1 MSDYTAD
8 QVIAIG
14 FFDTHARNESELA
27 IQVLDYKFITK
38 NKSSSLPLYG
48 KLLMNIISWSL
59 FFIGSYFKFII
70 YKFLWEKRKQKS
82 SKTIDVLICVTAIMQ
97 HLYAFLL
104 TTERTLR
111 HTDSS
116 FEIYKH
122 SGACGPVHYF
132 NQFAF
137 YYSYI
142 GGFGIALYRIL
153 LIRKGNWVKYKFG
166 EKNMMTVILFGGIIL
181 GIGLLALPKIWF
193 GSLEKLAWDECLLN
207 VHVKHTLEELD
218 DYEQS
223 LGTNFQY
230 STLQSYRIGWAIIG
244 FSFLVI
250 TIAEVTIYGAF
261 FHAMY
266 KHDNNERLA
275 RLLEPATIKKR
286 NQNNA
291 LTFFGQLCAFT
302 FEFVLAMFML
312 IFAGFSKQE
321 LRSWAVIF
329 IVKDFSFTAMSAV
342 EVLTSSIL
350 RPGILRWKKE

>member
-1 MSDYTAD
+1 
-8 QVIAIG
+8 
-14 FFDTHARNESELA
+14 
-27 IQVLDYKFITK
+27 
-38 NKSSSLPLYG
+38 
-48 KLLMNIISWSL
+48 
-59 FFIGSYFKFII
+59 
-70 YKFLWEKRKQKS
+70 
-82 SKTIDVLICVTAIMQ
+82 MQ
-97 HLYAFLL
+97 HLYAFLV

-111 HTDSS
+111 NTNSW
-116 FEIYKH
+116 FEFYKH
-122 SGACGPVHYF
+122 SGACGPVHDII
-132 NQFAF
+132 QFAF
-137 YYSYI
+137 FYSYI

-153 LIRKGNWVKYKFG
+153 LIRKGNWVKNKFG
-166 EKNMMTVILFGGIIL
+166 QKNMISVILFGGIIL
-181 GIGLLALPKIWF
+181 GIGLLVIPKIWF
-193 GSLEKLAWDECLLN
+193 GLVGSFGARKLQWDECLTT
-207 VHVKHTLEELD
+207 VHVRNILEELD

-223 LGTNFQY
+223 QGNIFQY
-230 STLQSYRIGWAIIG
+230 STLQAYRIGWTIIG
-244 FSFLVI
+244 FNFLVI
-250 TIAEVTIYGAF
+250 TIAEVTIYGSF
-261 FHAMY
+261 FHYMY

-350 RPGILRWKKE
+350 RPGIFRWKKE